1 MINIGFGPGGVIFI
15 DNIDRR
21 YAEGIGAPI
30 AVIVTGATVALLQ
43 PLRKNTDE
51 NAGTASISCVAF
63 LRDMDRSFMAEP
75 PSGQVVD
82 MFLFTEFA

>member
-1 MINIGFGPGGVIFI
+1 M
-15 DNIDRR
+15 
-21 YAEGIGAPI
+21 
-30 AVIVTGATVALLQ
+30 AVIATGVAVALLQ
-43 PLRKNTDE
+43 PFRKNTDE
-51 NAGTASISCVAF
+51 TIGAASASCMAF